1 MDADAAGIIL
11 YNLGLTGY
19 TTIARDY
26 NSSVVQVTTADGTV
40 LRDYYATGLAPGI
53 LKPDVLAPGL
63 NVLAAWPPKTTDS
76 ASTGP
81 FNVISGTSM
90 ATPHVSGVVALLKSL
105 HPDWSPAAIKSA
117 ILTTSDAVD
126 NARGPILDEQHE
138 KANAC
143 GRGAGHVNPV
153 KAADP
158 GLVYDITA
166 DEFAGY
172 ICWLQSTHANATSTL
187 LDASLPCATLPKITT
202 EQLNY
207 PTITVPLRPTTF
219 TVNRTGGRPAC
230 PPSGPALR
238 TVTNVGPAE
247 STYTAKVEAP
257 STLTVHVSP
266 ETLSF
271 SKAGE
276 KKTFSVSVIGQD
288 LIAEGSLSWV
298 SEKHVVRSPV
308 VAVVRVGSPP
318 PAPGRTSTQH

>member
-1 MDADAAGIIL
+1 
-11 YNLGLTGY
+11 
-19 TTIARDY
+19 
-26 NSSVVQVTTADGTV
+26 
-40 LRDYYATGLAPGI
+40 
-53 LKPDVLAPGL
+53 
-63 NVLAAWPPKTTDS
+63 
-76 ASTGP
+76 
-81 FNVISGTSM
+81 M

-117 ILTTSDAVD
+117 ILTTSDTVD
-126 NARGPILDEQHE
+126 NTGGPIFDEQHG

-143 GRGAGHVNPV
+143 ARGAGHVNPA

-166 DEFAGY
+166 HEFAGY
-172 ICWLQSTHANATSTL
+172 ICWLQSTHANATSTP
-187 LDASLPCATLPKITT
+187 LDSSLPCATLPKITT

-219 TVNRTGGRPAC
+219 TVN
-230 PPSGPALR
+230 R

-276 KKTFSVSVIGQD
+276 KKTFSVSVSGHSVTGQD

-308 VAVVRVGSPP
+308 VAVVRIGSPP
-318 PAPGRTSTQH
+318 LAPGRTSTQH